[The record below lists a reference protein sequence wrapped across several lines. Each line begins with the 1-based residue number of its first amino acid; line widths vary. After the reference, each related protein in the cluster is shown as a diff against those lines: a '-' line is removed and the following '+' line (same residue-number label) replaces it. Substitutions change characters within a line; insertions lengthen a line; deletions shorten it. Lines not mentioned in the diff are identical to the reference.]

1 MPAGAHRFPYSRE
14 SIGGT
19 LGKAVGNMAAI
30 IHDCAILY
38 QEELLDRHVLLIPND
53 GSKPVEVFFGEENF
67 KHLCGVEHP
76 LRGARFFRAAIDG
89 RLDNER
95 LIRKYK
101 RKTNVKLQSLPD
113 ILRFHRRADAFGA
126 AVHVEGLVFDIGC
139 VAMMDFL
146 GFLYDAEFDET
157 VPQSAMRLSARP
169 VLEWKIAAIARTKP
183 HSDVYIELTK
193 GGGRNGGRAL
203 LQRKLQSLK
212 LYERAKC
219 NVAPLKGLL

>member
-126 AVHVEGLVFDIGC
+126 AVHVEGLV
-139 VAMMDFL
+139 
-146 GFLYDAEFDET
+146 YDAEFDET

-169 VLEWKIAAIARTKP
+169 VLERKIAAIARTKP